1 MQDKSVNY
9 STARIYTETLARLRV
24 LATNSEK
31 TQIKMIDELVTQ
43 AWIDLTSGKT
53 DNEIDILDS
62 EHLKFKSGIE
72 NAVPNSSI
80 NQGS

>member
-1 MQDKSVNY
+1 
-9 STARIYTETLARLRV
+9 
-24 LATNSEK
+24 
-31 TQIKMIDELVTQ
+31 MIDELVTQ